1 MGRRPKGMVV
11 EEEAEESPRGGPAFV
26 DREWIVTLTRRSAVV
41 DDGPLTVVCLG
52 GLNHVALVWD
62 RDESRVRLF
71 IRRKIEWPMRETLK
85 FRHIRSSFLVEI
97 HLRLDGKGRI
107 ERPDMLVLLGM
118 LGVDL

>member
-1 MGRRPKGMVV
+1 MV